1 MKLALG
7 SPFGDLIGIKLARIS
22 GTRVMSI
29 FKQALGGITG
39 GKVLDVASGEGDFI
53 RTLVENLKS
62 YTEFIGIDT
71 IGHTKVVGSI
81 FHAEDV
87 RFMQMDAKRLGF
99 CDESFD
105 TVSVSSSLHHLENIP
120 QCVGEMKRVLKSGGH
135 IIIKETHRDIQTEP
149 QLTDMYLHH
158 WVAEI
163 DSALGHTHNRTSTR
177 QELVGF
183 AKGLG
188 LCNVVLHDISNT
200 DLDPMNEA
208 AIKLNDEIIDRYIRL
223 ATGLPDH
230 RSLRQRG
237 EELRQRHHEVG
248 VQWEPEL
255 IVVGEKQ

>member
-1 MKLALG
+1 VKLASG
-7 SPFGDLIGIKLARIS
+7 SLLGDLIGIEPARIS

-29 FKQALGGITG
+29 LKQALGGITG

-53 RTLVENLKS
+53 RTLVESLKS

-71 IGHTKVVGSI
+71 IEYTKVVGSI
-81 FHAEDV
+81 FYAEDV
-87 RFMQMDAKRLGF
+87 RFMQMGAKRLGF
-99 CDESFD
+99 CNESFD
-105 TVSVSSSLHHLENIP
+105 TVSISSSLHHLESIP
-120 QCVGEMKRVLKSGGH
+120 QCLGEMMRVLRPGGH
-135 IIIKETHRDIQTEP
+135 IIIRETHRDTQAEP

-177 QELVGF
+177 QELVDF
-183 AKGLG
+183 AMGLG
-188 LCNVVLHDISNT
+188 LCNVVFHDISNT
-200 DLDPMNEA
+200 DQNPMDEA
-208 AIKLNDEIIDRYIRL
+208 AIKLNEEIIDSYLQL
-223 ATGLPDH
+223 ATGLPDC

-255 IVVGEKQ
+255 IVVGKKQ